1 MGRKNPG
8 QYTSEDVIDLF
19 GKLVDVVI
27 VVDKTTDRYHAVIRR
42 GMFEELFDEEG
53 DYNDLISTLLIHL
66 NTTSEK
72 LPEGYQAF
80 LPNFGT
86 FTRKYSR
93 RLRLVIDEG
102 QKAHIVQMMVYP
114 LADEDAYLLIMDEL
128 DPDENE
134 QESQTFRKVE
144 TIEKTFLFSMYIDL
158 VEDSTGSLSISEISE
173 EDVQAELKYSDWRN
187 MIVNVIG
194 KDDQALF
201 MERSDPEYLKKMFT
215 PGRTSS
221 FDCLMQNLEGVYIW
235 VKLIFSR
242 IETGNPDDYKY
253 VFMVQNIHEEA
264 TAVFSSLKKLSAMA
278 LTDSLTGVYNRGKIE
293 NSVKKAVKTRAE
305 QKDPISVMIMDIDY
319 FKAVND
325 EFGHAAGDKALK
337 RFARAITGCFE
348 EEKIDIGRWGGE
360 EFVVVCYNRTLNEAV
375 ELAERL
381 RATVEDTP
389 MLESKKI
396 TCSIG
401 VTEIKEDDRFE
412 DIFARMDKAL
422 YTAKSG
428 GRNRVEAG

>member
-8 QYTSEDVIDLF
+8 QYTSEDVIGLF

-80 LPNFGT
+80 LPNYGT

-114 LADEDAYLLIMDEL
+114 LADEEAYLLIMDEL

-158 VEDSTGSLSISEISE
+158 VEDSTGSLNISEIS
-173 EDVQAELKYSDWRN
+173 
-187 MIVNVIG
+187 
-194 KDDQALF
+194 
-201 MERSDPEYLKKMFT
+201 
-215 PGRTSS
+215 
-221 FDCLMQNLEGVYIW
+221 
-235 VKLIFSR
+235 
-242 IETGNPDDYKY
+242 
-253 VFMVQNIHEEA
+253 
-264 TAVFSSLKKLSAMA
+264 
-278 LTDSLTGVYNRGKIE
+278 
-293 NSVKKAVKTRAE
+293 
-305 QKDPISVMIMDIDY
+305 
-319 FKAVND
+319 
-325 EFGHAAGDKALK
+325 
-337 RFARAITGCFE
+337 
-348 EEKIDIGRWGGE
+348 
-360 EFVVVCYNRTLNEAV
+360 
-375 ELAERL
+375 
-381 RATVEDTP
+381 
-389 MLESKKI
+389 
-396 TCSIG
+396 
-401 VTEIKEDDRFE
+401 
-412 DIFARMDKAL
+412 
-422 YTAKSG
+422 
-428 GRNRVEAG
+428 